1 MTDIFKALSDETR
14 LRILSLLL
22 DGEMCVCEIEDCL
35 GLTQS
40 NASRHLNAL
49 KSAGILSSSKQAQWT
64 YYRLNEEFCN
74 ENRGLINYLTEKLKS
89 LSTYDSDNRKRE
101 KCKQSNLCCKDK
113 E

>member
-14 LRILSLLL
+14 LRMLSLIL
-22 DGEMCVCEIEDCL
+22 DGEMCVCEIEYCL

-49 KSAGILSSSKQAQWT
+49 KNAGILSSSKQAQWA
-64 YYRLNEEFCN
+64 YYRLNEDFCK
-74 ENRGLINYLTEKLKS
+74 ENRELINYLTEKLKS
-89 LSTYDSDNRKRE
+89 LSTYESDKQKRE
-101 KCKQSNLCCKDK
+101 TCKQSDLCGKDK

>member
-1 MTDIFKALSDETR
+1 MTDVFKALSDETR

-22 DGEMCVCEIEDCL
+22 EGEMCVCEIEDCL

-64 YYRLNEEFCN
+64 YYGLNEKFCN
-74 ENRGLINYLTEKLKS
+74 ENRELIHYLTEKLKF
-89 LSTYDSDNRKRE
+89 LSTYESDKRKRE
-101 KCKQSNLCCKDK
+101 KCKQSNLCGKDK